1 MYKCYVC
8 KKQFTDGFRLN
19 PATIWQEYT
28 KGKQTYEQLAT
39 KYKCSRRTIQRKI
52 DLPKISIPKK
62 EPRKVVILMDT
73 TYWGRNFGVML
84 FKDAY
89 TKENLLKYYV
99 IRETNFL
106 YIQGINE
113 LESQGFEVVAIV
125 YDGRK
130 GLLQSFGKTPVQMC
144 QFHQV
149 AIIRRYI
156 TKKPKLPASIDLKE
170 FVSMMK
176 ITDKESFEG
185 GLELWFTKWKSF
197 LNERTTNPKTGK
209 SHYTHKRLKSA
220 YRSLKTNSKWLF
232 IWYDYYEL
240 KIPNTTNAIDG
251 HFSDL
256 KNKLRNHN
264 GLSKARKIKFIDE
277 FLKA

>member
-8 KKQFTDGFRLN
+8 KKQFREGLRLISL
-19 PATIWQEYT
+19 TIWDEYT
-28 KGKQTYEQLAT
+28 KGKQTYKQLAK
-39 KYKCSRRTIQRKI
+39 KYNCSKKTIQRKI
-52 DLPKISIPKK
+52 DLHKVILPKK
-62 EPRKVVILMDT
+62 EPRKVVVLMDT

-99 IRETNFL
+99 KTETNRL
-106 YIQGINE
+106 YIQGIKE
-113 LESQGFEVVAIV
+113 LQSKGFEVLAIV
-125 YDGRK
+125 CDGRK
-130 GLLQSFGKTPVQMC
+130 GLLQSFDKIPVQMC

-156 TKKPKLPASIDLKE
+156 TKNPKIPASIELKE
-170 FVSMMK
+170 FVAMLKM
-176 ITDKESFEG
+176 TDKESFEG
-185 GLELWFTKWKSF
+185 GLELWFTKWESF
-197 LNERTTNPKTGK
+197 LNERTTNPETGK
-209 SHYTHKRLKSA
+209 SHFTHKRLRSA
-220 YRSLKTNSKWLF
+220 YRSLKTSSKWLF
-232 IWYDYYEL
+232 TWYVYYDL

-264 GLSKARKIKFIDE
+264 GLSRARKIKFIDE
-277 FLKA
+277 FFKA